1 MWICWQGEGCI
12 YTLHAYAS
20 LHCITNMWVASLC
33 RYQYSTRNH
42 TVCKCLCKKYEDTV
56 RSWFASHFLHSQSR
70 LRFRS
75 KSKSWIL
82 QSFKLFIFNAK
93 SFQTFIPFNSS
104 FLSHLHCKGHN
115 GGGIYI
121 HGLYCNGQ
129 TNGPAEDTD
138 WPMTIRVT
146 PIEALTQP
154 ENN

>member
-82 QSFKLFIFNAK
+82 QSFKLFILNIPKILSEHLFLLIYH
-93 SFQTFIPFNSS
+93 FYLTFIVRDIMEEGSTYMGCIVMVRRMV
-104 FLSHLHCKGHN
+104 LERTL
-115 GGGIYI
+115 
-121 HGLYCNGQ
+121 
-129 TNGPAEDTD
+129 TD
-138 WPMTIRVT
+138 QWPSG
-146 PIEALTQP
+146 
-154 ENN
+154 